1 MKKERW
7 VYATVFKM
15 LVNILNKFFLYE
27 MCTNK
32 RKHSG
37 SKLRARRWHGEV
49 EKAQKG
55 VFLSSGN

>member
-1 MKKERW
+1 
-7 VYATVFKM
+7 
-15 LVNILNKFFLYE
+15 

-55 VFLSSGN
+55 VFLSSGS